1 LGGRDD
7 MLLDV
12 KFERWQACV
21 VRYSCSGSGNLVV
34 TSRIDRVVIRDK
46 MAGGA
51 MTSELGLEAT
61 DFEARAISPLRE
73 LGAYEALW
81 DDPAASF
88 KTISEKFAARPG
100 AVPSDFVPA
109 RRAEEC
115 AGFVRERFREA
126 HIDRYGVRVHGA
138 GEYPEKLRAAVYP
151 VELIYDQGWW
161 DLVNSRSV
169 AVVGTREPTS
179 EGLKRTR
186 QLR

>member
-1 LGGRDD
+1 MRF
-7 MLLDV
+7 
-12 KFERWQACV
+12 KACV

-115 AGFVRERFREA
+115 AGFVRERVSRSAHRSIRGARARRRRVPREA
-126 HIDRYGVRVHGA
+126 ARRRI
-138 GEYPEKLRAAVYP
+138 
-151 VELIYDQGWW
+151 
-161 DLVNSRSV
+161 SR
-169 AVVGTREPTS
+169 
-179 EGLKRTR
+179 
-186 QLR
+186 

>member
-1 LGGRDD
+1 

-115 AGFVRERFREA
+115 AGFVRERVSRSAHRSIRGARARRRRVPREA
-126 HIDRYGVRVHGA
+126 AR
-138 GEYPEKLRAAVYP
+138 AVYP
-151 VELIYDQGWW
+151 VEAYL
-161 DLVNSRSV
+161 
-169 AVVGTREPTS
+169 
-179 EGLKRTR
+179 
-186 QLR
+186 